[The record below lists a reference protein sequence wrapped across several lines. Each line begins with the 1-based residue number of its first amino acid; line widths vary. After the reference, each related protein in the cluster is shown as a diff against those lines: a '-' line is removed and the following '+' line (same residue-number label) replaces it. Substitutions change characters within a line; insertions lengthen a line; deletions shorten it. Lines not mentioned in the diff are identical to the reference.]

1 MIINLNKLKTLAQ
14 NDKNFELDYYHAATL
29 AADSLRT
36 DESSKLALETYE
48 KLVKDIPF
56 PSKYRNHFK
65 LWY

>member
-1 MIINLNKLKTLAQ
+1 MKTLAQ

-56 PSKYRNHFK
+56 P
-65 LWY
+65 